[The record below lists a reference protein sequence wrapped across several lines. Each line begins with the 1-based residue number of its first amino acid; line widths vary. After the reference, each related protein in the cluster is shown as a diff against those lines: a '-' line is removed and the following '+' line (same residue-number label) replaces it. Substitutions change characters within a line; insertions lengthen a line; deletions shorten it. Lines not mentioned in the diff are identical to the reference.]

1 MKPTTIEAL
10 AAARIGRDAFQRIE
24 KNAGTTA
31 AVRAA
36 LARMLADQ
44 HQERAAWGVPPAPV
58 PGEPMPK
65 KTTPVEQRL
74 ERLNA
79 VMDAHNDHMRA
90 RADAQSKIVSQR
102 AELGAQALDLADAR
116 TQLAD
121 AQATI
126 ATQRAEL
133 DEVDRKLE
141 RTIGGMRKTTEAAC
155 ARNRELE
162 TAVATLQAE
171 LDDTRA
177 ELDDARTERDNARTA
192 LERVSE
198 QLARAM
204 ARILAE
210 P

>member
-1 MKPTTIEAL
+1 
-10 AAARIGRDAFQRIE
+10 
-24 KNAGTTA
+24 
-31 AVRAA
+31 
-36 LARMLADQ
+36 
-44 HQERAAWGVPPAPV
+44 
-58 PGEPMPK
+58 MPK
-65 KTTPVEQRL
+65 KNTPVEQRI

-79 VMDAHNDHMRA
+79 VMDEHNDVMRL
-90 RADAQSKIVSQR
+90 RAD
-102 AELGAQALDLADAR
+102 
-116 TQLAD
+116 LAD

-141 RTIGGMRKTTEAAC
+141 RTIGAMRKTTQAAC
-155 ARNRELE
+155 AQNLELKM
-162 TAVATLQAE
+162 TVATLQ
-171 LDDTRA
+171 
-177 ELDDARTERDNARTA
+177 TERDNARTA

>member
-36 LARMLADQ
+36 IARMLADQ

-58 PGEPMPK
+58 PGTKSMPVIEP
-65 KTTPVEQRL
+65 TALDDARDRVAYL
-74 ERLNA
+74 E
-79 VMDAHNDHMRA
+79 A
-90 RADAQSKIVSQR
+90 RAQDLETEIVTQDRAMDDMRHTIEVQR
-102 AELGAQALDLADAR
+102 AELA
-116 TQLAD
+116 
-121 AQATI
+121 
-126 ATQRAEL
+126 
-133 DEVDRKLE
+133 EVDRKLE

-155 ARNRELE
+155 MRNRELE
-162 TAVATLQAE
+162 TAVATLQAK
-171 LDDTRA
+171 
-177 ELDDARTERDNARTA
+177 LDDARAEIDDARAERDNARTA

-204 ARILAE
+204 AKILGG